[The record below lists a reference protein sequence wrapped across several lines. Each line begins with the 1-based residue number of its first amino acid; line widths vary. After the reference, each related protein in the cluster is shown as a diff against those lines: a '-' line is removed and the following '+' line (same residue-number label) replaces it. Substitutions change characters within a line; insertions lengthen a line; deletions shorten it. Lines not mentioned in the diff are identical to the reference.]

1 MLCCAL
7 VRRPLTHEG
16 SRKSACWVA
25 LGLSFPFC
33 RVRSGSKTI
42 PGGLQVRERG
52 RGDVFA
58 ANKNLRSGLLVTAG
72 GICGFNPLALPCR
85 LLRARWLTG
94 AAKDTSRVARSAGQ
108 PGKTGIFLST
118 PARLRGEGQP
128 RRRPAGPLSPWPG
141 GAQPL
146 TSARRRSASHLG
158 GVLRIQPPGKRF
170 WKSTEPAA
178 RKGTN
183 SAEAVTWQPLLPPG
197 RPDRR
202 CTR

>member
-25 LGLSFPFC
+25 LGLSFPFR

-42 PGGLQVRERG
+42 PAGLQVRERG

-58 ANKNLRSGLLVTAG
+58 ANKRLRSGLLVTAG

-94 AAKDTSRVARSAGQ
+94 AAKDTSRVARSRQCWAAWEDRD
-108 PGKTGIFLST
+108 FS
-118 PARLRGEGQP
+118 LRTCKGE
-128 RRRPAGPLSPWPG
+128 RRGAASAETSRPA
-141 GAQPL
+141 L
-146 TSARRRSASHLG
+146 TLARRRSASHLG
-158 GVLRIQPPGKRF
+158 QEVLSLSPRPGG
-170 WKSTEPAA
+170 A
-178 RKGTN
+178 
-183 SAEAVTWQPLLPPG
+183 QPLTSEGCCRYSPQEKGFRKVPNPLHG
-197 RPDRR
+197 RG
-202 CTR
+202 